1 MEHETAGV
9 LQDDLQELFHV
20 KLEHIV
26 EYVDYDIDNHIF
38 EYVNYDIDNHIE
50 LYTDLN

>member
-26 EYVDYDIDNHIF
+26 EYVDC
-38 EYVNYDIDNHIE
+38 DIDNHIE
-50 LYTDLN
+50 LYTDFKIVQI